1 MANPMYGQNKFDNAT
16 DFIVGDNNEA
26 YIKRYVISIVAQTAE
41 TDLTTAQ
48 TGSLVV
54 LGGTA
59 SQIQVLNLP
68 TILPEDIGTYYDFVV
83 TAIGNSGAAGS
94 YTINTGGHASDPT
107 DATKGYDDFIGTV
120 KVLDNAAYTAADK
133 TNCVPAGGEGTLVL
147 ADDTS
152 NAAIAVGSSF
162 TLTAVAESTIG
173 TASANVW
180 LIDGTL
186 MSGDATGF
194 VTGALFTAP

>member
-1 MANPMYGQNKFDNAT
+1 MYGQNKYDNSN
-16 DFIVGDNNEA
+16 DLIISDNGIA
-26 YIKRYVISIVAQTAE
+26 FFKRNVISMGATTAE
-41 TDLTTAQ
+41 TDLTVAQ
-48 TGSLVV
+48 SGSLIN
-54 LGGTA
+54 LNSTA
-59 SQIQVLNLP
+59 SQIQVINLP
-68 TILPEDIGTYYDFVV
+68 TIQSDDVGTWYEFVI
-83 TAIGNSGAAGS
+83 TIAGNSGAAGS
-94 YTINTGGHASDPT
+94 YTINTGGHAT
-107 DATKGYDDFIGTV
+107 DASGDSATKGYDDMIGTI
-120 KVLDNAAYTAADK
+120 KVLDNAAYTNADK
-133 TNCVPAGGEGTLVL
+133 SNCVPAGGEGTLVL